1 MPKLGLQD
9 LLIIGGGIN
18 GVGIA
23 RDAAGRGLAVT
34 LCEQGDLGGATS
46 SASSK
51 LIHGGLRYLEQFEFR
66 LVREALGEREVLLAM
81 APHVVRPQRFYLPH
95 VAHLRPAWFI
105 RLGLFFYDHLARR
118 TSLPGCQSIDLTK
131 HEVGDPLRSSLV
143 KGFAYSDCRVDDSRL
158 VVLNAV
164 SAAEQGAEILVR
176 TRCAEVFAEGGFWR
190 ARLLDEDG
198 VERLVEARVL
208 INATGPWAGGFL
220 RHTLGL
226 ENAKPLRLVKGSHIV
241 VAKLFDHAGAY
252 IFQHEDGRVIFAIPF
267 EDDFTLIGTTD
278 SDYRGD
284 PAEARASAEEID
296 YLCRALG
303 DYLGSGIHPADVV
316 WSFAGVRP
324 LYGDGDAASLSR
336 DYRLELEAQQFEAP
350 LLSVIG
356 GKITTYR
363 RLAEEVLEL
372 LKPHIAMDRT
382 AWTAGQPLP
391 GGDLGATG
399 LEGLCKRL
407 RQGYPWLD
415 EALAN
420 RLSRAY
426 GSRAELVL
434 EDARDIADLGQDFGA
449 GLYERE
455 VAYLMAHEWARTA
468 DDVLWRR
475 SKLGLRLTQDQCQ
488 RLADWM
494 AGGGVAA

>member
-1 MPKLGLQD
+1 ML
-9 LLIIGGGIN
+9 
-18 GVGIA
+18 
-23 RDAAGRGLAVT
+23 
-34 LCEQGDLGGATS
+34 
-46 SASSK
+46 
-51 LIHGGLRYLEQFEFR
+51 FR
-66 LVREALGEREVLLAM
+66 
-81 APHVVRPQRFYLPH
+81 
-95 VAHLRPAWFI
+95 
-105 RLGLFFYDHLARR
+105 
-118 TSLPGCQSIDLTK
+118 S
-131 HEVGDPLRSSLV
+131 
-143 KGFAYSDCRVDDSRL
+143 
-158 VVLNAV
+158 
-164 SAAEQGAEILVR
+164 
-176 TRCAEVFAEGGFWR
+176 
-190 ARLLDEDG
+190 
-198 VERLVEARVL
+198 
-208 INATGPWAGGFL
+208 
-220 RHTLGL
+220 
-226 ENAKPLRLVKGSHIV
+226 
-241 VAKLFDHAGAY
+241 
-252 IFQHEDGRVIFAIPF
+252 
-267 EDDFTLIGTTD
+267 
-278 SDYRGD
+278 
-284 PAEARASAEEID
+284 
-296 YLCRALG
+296 
-303 DYLGSGIHPADVV
+303 
-316 WSFAGVRP
+316 
-324 LYGDGDAASLSR
+324 
-336 DYRLELEAQQFEAP
+336 
-350 LLSVIG
+350 
-356 GKITTYR
+356 TYR